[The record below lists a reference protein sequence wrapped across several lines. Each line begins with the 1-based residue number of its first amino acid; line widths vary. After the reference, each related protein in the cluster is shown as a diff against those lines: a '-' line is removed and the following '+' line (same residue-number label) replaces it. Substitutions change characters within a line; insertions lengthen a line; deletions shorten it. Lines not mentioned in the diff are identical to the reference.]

1 MAAMIMFNKDDGYA
15 EAVVRGYKTQGA
27 GILGPDTYTNLAQCE
42 SLDDMKMNLQTNE
55 GYAGFLQ
62 NEPSPISTMTISEKC
77 TEKLVEEFNYMRC
90 NASGNLAKFLDFITY
105 GYMIDN
111 VILLLTGTLHERD
124 TRELLEK
131 CHPLGKFQSLATLA
145 ITTNAMDAYKLVLV
159 DTPLAGYMSM
169 NFHGAADFTELNIE
183 VIRNTLY
190 KAYLEDF
197 YSFCQSCGGA
207 TADVMGEILSFEADR
222 RAINITINSL
232 DTELRKEDRE
242 DLYCSFGAL
251 YPEGCWK
258 LGKADSIEQVRAA
271 VEGYKQYRDLFQAAS
286 TSQDKSL
293 EDCFFEHEVHLNK
306 LSFEQQFHYG
316 IFYSYL
322 KLKEQEIRN
331 IVWIAECISQDQK
344 GRISQY
350 IPIF

>member
-1 MAAMIMFNKDDGYA
+1 MITFNKDDGFT
-15 EAVVRGYKTQGA
+15 EAVVRGYRS
-27 GILGPDTYTNLAQCE
+27 GILSQSDYSNLGQCDGLE
-42 SLDDMKMNLQTNE
+42 DMRMHLAVTDYGN
-55 GYAGFLQ
+55 FLQ
-62 NEPSPISTMTISEKC
+62 NEPSPLQTMTISEKC
-77 TEKLVEEFNYMRC
+77 TEKLVEEFNYIRC
-90 NASGNLAKFLDFITY
+90 NASAELAKFLDYITY

-145 ITTNAMDAYKLVLV
+145 ITTNPKDAYKLVLV
-159 DTPLAGYMSM
+159 DTPLAAYAQKSF
-169 NFHGAADFTELNIE
+169 NDSQDFTELNIE

-190 KAYLEDF
+190 KAYLEEF
-197 YSFCQSCGGA
+197 YAYTQTLGGI
-207 TADVMGEILSFEADR
+207 TAEVMGEILAFEADR

-232 DTELRKEDRE
+232 DTELTKEERSE
-242 DLYCSFGAL
+242 LYCNFGML
-251 YPEGCWK
+251 YPEGIQK
-258 LGKADSIEQVRAA
+258 LERAENQDSVRAA
-271 VEGYKQYRDLFQAAS
+271 IESYGAYRQLFSDAQYGA
-286 TSQDKSL
+286 DKSL
-293 EDCFFEHEVHLNK
+293 EDCFFEYEVKLNK
-306 LSFEQQFHYG
+306 LSFDQQFQYG
-316 IFYSYL
+316 VFYSYM